1 MKKIMALAFALFF
14 ATTAAAAESYP
25 ASQKIQQ
32 TVNGEL
38 KQTVY
43 AGDEIKPVTILYE
56 NTDLAEN
63 VVPEYSSTN
72 FLENFG
78 LSKRWVGS
86 RCEIAGEM
94 RDDIP
99 AGTYNA
105 FIVVRDNEG
114 KFAKTEFEFTVL
126 EKEETLSL
134 KWNKSSGDVNQEVTA
149 GKSITPIVFDY
160 EGITSYSV
168 SGLPSGLVK
177 NIDEKKHKIMIVGSV
192 NSDVMSGDYEYK
204 VTVKN
209 DQGDEKS
216 MSGTIVVKSGKARTS
231 IKLVSEKAR
240 QEVVAGNEI
249 EPVVFEFANVHVD
262 ESLSSFK
269 FEGSLKGSFAYSVE
283 GNKLTCSGTVDE
295 NLKGGLYTIRI
306 IAIGENNNDTAFA
319 NVDVIHKSVETKVY
333 VIENETQSLTAGDS
347 IKPIVFKV
355 EHGSNPELT
364 NFPGGYGL
372 KKDGNTVTITGLVEE
387 NAKGPYEVVLTVTGA
402 DNNASAKA
410 TINVAAGV
418 MSFDVIEGSDNQTV
432 VAGQEIVPIVYQ
444 YNHVKNIHGTLPA
457 NLKMEQDQEKKQV
470 KIYGTVDP
478 EMAAHEYV
486 YSFELTDYY
495 GETKTVTGKI
505 NVVASIDE
513 NSSSSV
519 TSSSSLATSSSS
531 QNVILSSSEGSSSS
545 SATFNSSSSS
555 VILSSESREE
565 SSSSTKLASSS
576 SVASSSSSVVVS
588 SSSAKSSS
596 STKLASSSSVAA
608 SSSSVVVSSS
618 SAKSSSSS
626 QNVILS
632 SSEGSSSSSATFN
645 SSSSSV
651 ILSSESREESSSST
665 KLASSSSVAAS
676 SSSVVVSSSSA
687 KSSSSSQ
694 NVILSSS
701 EGSSSSSATFNSSS
715 SSVILSSESREESSS
730 STKLASSSSVAASS
744 SSVVVSS
751 SSAKSSSSSQN
762 VILSSSEGSSSSSA
776 TFNSSSSSVI
786 LSSESREESS
796 SSTKLASSSSVIAS
810 SSSAKSD
817 DKKSSSSGKDG
828 KDAIVAVK
836 MNRLNFSYANN
847 ALTVVLPVSSMMRVQ
862 VFDLTG
868 HLVESFAESVSG
880 TKNFSLAHL
889 NRGNYLVRVEGNS
902 MVRTAR
908 IAVK

>member
-14 ATTAAAAESYP
+14 AVANAAETHE
-25 ASQKIQQ
+25 ASEKITQQ
-32 TVNGEL
+32 VLSGEL
-38 KQTVY
+38 SQTVY
-43 AGDEIKPVTILYE
+43 AGDEIKPITILYE
-56 NTDLAEN
+56 NTGLAEN

-72 FLENFG
+72 FLEKFG

-94 RDDIP
+94 RDDIL

-105 FIVVRDNEG
+105 LIVVKDADG
-114 KFAKTEFEFTVL
+114 KFAKTEFEFIVL

-216 MSGTIVVKSGKARTS
+216 LSGTIVVESGKARTS

-240 QEVVAGNEI
+240 QEVLAGNEI

-355 EHGSNPELT
+355 EHGSNCELA

-444 YNHVKNIHGTLPA
+444 YNHVKLINGKKILA
-457 NLKMEQDQEKKQV
+457 DLKVEQDKEKKQV
-470 KIYGTVDP
+470 KIYGAVDP
-478 EMAAHEYV
+478 KMAAYEYV
-486 YSFELTDYY
+486 YWFELTDYY

-505 NVVASIDE
+505 NVVRE
-513 NSSSSV
+513 LSSSSV
-519 TSSSSLATSSSS
+519 
-531 QNVILSSSEGSSSS
+531 
-545 SATFNSSSSS
+545 
-555 VILSSESREE
+555 
-565 SSSSTKLASSS
+565 
-576 SVASSSSSVVVS
+576 VASSSSE
-588 SSSAKSSS
+588 A
-596 STKLASSSSVAA
+596 T
-608 SSSSVVVSSS
+608 SSS

-626 QNVILS
+626 
-632 SSEGSSSSSATFN
+632 
-645 SSSSSV
+645 
-651 ILSSESREESSSST
+651 
-665 KLASSSSVAAS
+665 
-676 SSSVVVSSSSA
+676 A
-687 KSSSSSQ
+687 KSSSS
-694 NVILSSS
+694 
-701 EGSSSSSATFNSSS
+701 EKA
-715 SSVILSSESREESSS
+715 ESSS
-730 STKLASSSSVAASS
+730 SEKTIKIVTVAMNSV
-744 SSVVVSS
+744 
-751 SSAKSSSSSQN
+751 KF
-762 VILSSSEGSSSSSA
+762 G
-776 TFNSSSSSVI
+776 
-786 LSSESREESS
+786 
-796 SSTKLASSSSVIAS
+796 
-810 SSSAKSD
+810 
-817 DKKSSSSGKDG
+817 
-828 KDAIVAVK
+828 
-836 MNRLNFSYANN
+836 YADN
-847 ALTVVLPVSSMMRVQ
+847 ALTIAVPTSSMVRVQ

-868 HLVESFAESVSG
+868 HLVETFAEPVNG
-880 TKNFSLAHL
+880 TKSINLAHL
-889 NRGNYLVRVEGNS
+889 NRGNYLVRVESNS
-902 MVRTAR
+902 MVRIAR

>member
-14 ATTAAAAESYP
+14 AVANAAETYE
-25 ASQKIQQ
+25 ASEKITQEILAGEGKFTQ
-32 TVNGEL
+32 TVN
-38 KQTVY
+38 
-43 AGDEIKPVTILYE
+43 AGDEIASIKIWYHGMDE
-56 NTDLAEN
+56 NKHQSGNISEI
-63 VVPEYSSTN
+63 
-72 FLENFG
+72 G
-78 LSKRWVGS
+78 LTEKWTGS
-86 RCEIAGEM
+86 VCEISGKID
-94 RDDIP
+94 RDLITQTVKAYILVQD
-99 AGTYNA
+99 
-105 FIVVRDNEG
+105 DEG

-134 KWNKSSGDVNQEVTA
+134 KWNESSGDVNQEVTA
-149 GKSITPIVFDY
+149 GKSITSIVFDY

-240 QEVVAGNEI
+240 QEVLAGNEI

-319 NVDVIHKSVETKVY
+319 NVDVIHKSVVTSVS
-333 VIENETQSLTAGDS
+333 VVENETQTVTAGDS

-355 EHGSNPELT
+355 EHGSNLELT

-387 NAKGPYEVVLTVTGA
+387 SAKGPHEVVLTV
-402 DNNASAKA
+402 DNSASAKA

-444 YNHVKNIHGTLPA
+444 YNHVKDIHGKLPA
-457 NLKMEQDQEKKQV
+457 NLKMEPDKEKKQV
-470 KIYGTVDP
+470 KIYGIVDSKSG
-478 EMAAHEYV
+478 AHEYA
-486 YSFELTDYY
+486 YSFDLTDYY

-505 NVVASIDE
+505 NVVAS
-513 NSSSSV
+513 
-519 TSSSSLATSSSS
+519 
-531 QNVILSSSEGSSSS
+531 SSSE
-545 SATFNSSSSS
+545 AT
-555 VILSSESREE
+555 
-565 SSSSTKLASSS
+565 
-576 SVASSSSSVVVS
+576 
-588 SSSAKSSS
+588 
-596 STKLASSSSVAA
+596 
-608 SSSSVVVSSS
+608 SSS

-626 QNVILS
+626 
-632 SSEGSSSSSATFN
+632 
-645 SSSSSV
+645 
-651 ILSSESREESSSST
+651 
-665 KLASSSSVAAS
+665 
-676 SSSVVVSSSSA
+676 A
-687 KSSSSSQ
+687 KSSSS
-694 NVILSSS
+694 
-701 EGSSSSSATFNSSS
+701 EKA
-715 SSVILSSESREESSS
+715 ESSS
-730 STKLASSSSVAASS
+730 SEKTIKIVTVAM
-744 SSVVVSS
+744 
-751 SSAKSSSSSQN
+751 N
-762 VILSSSEGSSSSSA
+762 G
-776 TFNSSSSSVI
+776 
-786 LSSESREESS
+786 
-796 SSTKLASSSSVIAS
+796 
-810 SSSAKSD
+810 
-817 DKKSSSSGKDG
+817 
-828 KDAIVAVK
+828 VK
-836 MNRLNFSYANN
+836 FGYADN
-847 ALTVVLPVSSMMRVQ
+847 ALTIALPTSSMVRVQ

-868 HLVESFAESVSG
+868 HLVETFAESVNG
-880 TKNFSLAHL
+880 TKSINLAHL
-889 NRGNYLVRVEGNS
+889 NRGNYLVRVESNS

>member
-14 ATTAAAAESYP
+14 AVANAAETYV
-25 ASQKIQQ
+25 ASEKITQQ
-32 TVNGEL
+32 VLSGEL
-38 KQTVY
+38 SQTVY

-56 NTDLAEN
+56 NTGLGEDA
-63 VVPEYSSTN
+63 VPEYSSTN

-99 AGTYNA
+99 AGKYNA
-105 FIVVRDNEG
+105 FIVVQDNEG
-114 KFAKTEFEFTVL
+114 KFAETEFEFTVL

-160 EGITSYSV
+160 EGLTSYSV

-231 IKLVSEKAR
+231 IKLLSEKAR
-240 QEVVAGNEI
+240 QEVLAGNEI

-355 EHGSNPELT
+355 EHGSNCELT

-444 YNHVKNIHGTLPA
+444 YNHVQNIDGKGIPQ
-457 NLKMEQDQEKKQV
+457 NLKVEQDKEKKQV
-470 KIYGTVDP
+470 KIYGAVDSKS
-478 EMAAHEYV
+478 ATHEYT

-505 NVVASIDE
+505 NVV
-513 NSSSSV
+513 
-519 TSSSSLATSSSS
+519 
-531 QNVILSSSEGSSSS
+531 
-545 SATFNSSSSS
+545 
-555 VILSSESREE
+555 RE
-565 SSSSTKLASSS
+565 L
-576 SVASSSSSVVVS
+576 
-588 SSSAKSSS
+588 
-596 STKLASSSSVAA
+596 SSSSVAA
-608 SSSSVVVSSS
+608 SSSSEATSSS

-626 QNVILS
+626 AKQSS
-632 SSEGSSSSSATFN
+632 SSEKA
-645 SSSSSV
+645 
-651 ILSSESREESSSST
+651 ESSSSEKTT
-665 KLASSSSVAAS
+665 KIVTVAMNSV
-676 SSSVVVSSSSA
+676 
-687 KSSSSSQ
+687 KF
-694 NVILSSS
+694 
-701 EGSSSSSATFNSSS
+701 G
-715 SSVILSSESREESSS
+715 
-730 STKLASSSSVAASS
+730 
-744 SSVVVSS
+744 
-751 SSAKSSSSSQN
+751 
-762 VILSSSEGSSSSSA
+762 
-776 TFNSSSSSVI
+776 
-786 LSSESREESS
+786 
-796 SSTKLASSSSVIAS
+796 
-810 SSSAKSD
+810 
-817 DKKSSSSGKDG
+817 
-828 KDAIVAVK
+828 
-836 MNRLNFSYANN
+836 YANN
-847 ALTVVLPVSSMMRVQ
+847 ALTVAVPTSSMVHVQ

-868 HLVESFAESVSG
+868 HLVETFAESVNG
-880 TKNFSLAHL
+880 TKSISLAHL
-889 NRGNYLVRVEGNS
+889 NRGNYLVRVES
-902 MVRTAR
+902 DSQMRTAK

>member
-14 ATTAAAAESYP
+14 AVANAAETYE
-25 ASQKIQQ
+25 ASEKITQQ
-32 TVNGEL
+32 VLSGEL
-38 KQTVY
+38 SQTVY
-43 AGDEIKPVTILYE
+43 AGDEIKPVKILYE
-56 NTDLAEN
+56 NTGLGEDA
-63 VVPEYSSTN
+63 VPEYSSTN
-72 FLENFG
+72 FLEKYG

-99 AGTYNA
+99 ADTYKA
-105 FIVVRDNEG
+105 FIVVKDADG

-134 KWNKSSGDVNQEVTA
+134 KWNESSGDVNQEVTA
-149 GKSITPIVFDY
+149 GKSITSIVFDY

-216 MSGTIVVKSGKARTS
+216 VSGTIVVESGKARTS

-240 QEVVAGNEI
+240 QEVLAGNEI

-283 GNKLTCSGTVDE
+283 ENKLTCSGTVDE

-372 KKDGNTVTITGLVEE
+372 KKDGNTVTITGLVDE
-387 NAKGPYEVVLTVTGA
+387 NAKGPYEVVLTV

-444 YNHVKNIHGTLPA
+444 YNHVKDIHGKLPA
-457 NLKMEQDQEKKQV
+457 NLKMEPDKEKKQV
-470 KIYGTVDP
+470 KIYGIVDSKSG
-478 EMAAHEYV
+478 AHEYA
-486 YSFELTDYY
+486 YSFDLTDYY

-505 NVVASIDE
+505 NVVAS
-513 NSSSSV
+513 SSSE
-519 TSSSSLATSSSS
+519 ATSSSS
-531 QNVILSSSEGSSSS
+531 AKSSSSSAKSSSSNVILSSSEGSSSS
-545 SATFNSSSSS
+545 SVKQSSSSEKTIKI
-555 VILSSESREE
+555 V
-565 SSSSTKLASSS
+565 T
-576 SVASSSSSVVVS
+576 VAM
-588 SSSAKSSS
+588 
-596 STKLASSSSVAA
+596 
-608 SSSSVVVSSS
+608 
-618 SAKSSSSS
+618 
-626 QNVILS
+626 N
-632 SSEGSSSSSATFN
+632 G
-645 SSSSSV
+645 
-651 ILSSESREESSSST
+651 
-665 KLASSSSVAAS
+665 
-676 SSSVVVSSSSA
+676 
-687 KSSSSSQ
+687 
-694 NVILSSS
+694 
-701 EGSSSSSATFNSSS
+701 
-715 SSVILSSESREESSS
+715 
-730 STKLASSSSVAASS
+730 
-744 SSVVVSS
+744 
-751 SSAKSSSSSQN
+751 
-762 VILSSSEGSSSSSA
+762 
-776 TFNSSSSSVI
+776 
-786 LSSESREESS
+786 
-796 SSTKLASSSSVIAS
+796 
-810 SSSAKSD
+810 
-817 DKKSSSSGKDG
+817 
-828 KDAIVAVK
+828 VK
-836 MNRLNFSYANN
+836 FGYANN
-847 ALTVVLPVSSMMRVQ
+847 ALTVAEPTSSMVRVQ

-868 HLVESFAESVSG
+868 HLVETFAEPVNG
-880 TKNFSLAHL
+880 TKSISLAHL
-889 NRGNYLVRVEGNS
+889 NRGNYLVRVESNS
-902 MVRTAR
+902 MLRTAK

>member
-1 MKKIMALAFALFF
+1 MKKIMALVFALFF
-14 ATTAAAAESYP
+14 AVANAAETYE
-25 ASQKIQQ
+25 ASEKITQQ
-32 TVNGEL
+32 VLSGEL
-38 KQTVY
+38 SQTVY
-43 AGDEIKPVTILYE
+43 AGDEIKPITILYE
-56 NTDLAEN
+56 NTGLAEN

-94 RDDIP
+94 RDDIL

-105 FIVVRDNEG
+105 FIVVKDADG

-177 NIDEKKHKIMIVGSV
+177 NIDEKKHKIMIVGTV

-216 MSGTIVVKSGKARTS
+216 LSGTIVVESGKARTS

-240 QEVVAGNEI
+240 QEVLAGNEI

-333 VIENETQSLTAGDS
+333 VTENETQSLTAGDS

-355 EHGSNPELT
+355 EHGSNLELT

-444 YNHVKNIHGTLPA
+444 YDHMLSAKGSGIPEDLEV
-457 NLKMEQDQEKKQV
+457 EQDKEKKQV

-478 EMAAHEYV
+478 KMAAHEYV

-505 NVVASIDE
+505 NVVASIDDI
-513 NSSSSV
+513 S
-519 TSSSSLATSSSS
+519 
-531 QNVILSSSEGSSSS
+531 SSSS
-545 SATFNSSSSS
+545 SATSSSSA
-555 VILSSESREE
+555 VQ
-565 SSSSTKLASSS
+565 
-576 SVASSSSSVVVS
+576 SSSSVVGS
-588 SSSAKSSS
+588 SSSAKS
-596 STKLASSSSVAA
+596 
-608 SSSSVVVSSS
+608 VSSS
-618 SAKSSSSS
+618 STEVLSSSSS
-626 QNVILS
+626 EV
-632 SSEGSSSSSATFN
+632 
-645 SSSSSV
+645 
-651 ILSSESREESSSST
+651 EESSSSEKT
-665 KLASSSSVAAS
+665 TGIATVAMNSV
-676 SSSVVVSSSSA
+676 
-687 KSSSSSQ
+687 KF
-694 NVILSSS
+694 
-701 EGSSSSSATFNSSS
+701 G
-715 SSVILSSESREESSS
+715 
-730 STKLASSSSVAASS
+730 
-744 SSVVVSS
+744 
-751 SSAKSSSSSQN
+751 
-762 VILSSSEGSSSSSA
+762 
-776 TFNSSSSSVI
+776 
-786 LSSESREESS
+786 
-796 SSTKLASSSSVIAS
+796 
-810 SSSAKSD
+810 
-817 DKKSSSSGKDG
+817 
-828 KDAIVAVK
+828 
-836 MNRLNFSYANN
+836 YANN
-847 ALTVVLPVSSMMRVQ
+847 ALTVAVPTSSMVRVQ

-868 HLVESFAESVSG
+868 HLVESLEEPVAGFKS
-880 TKNFSLAHL
+880 FSLSRL
-889 NRGNYLVRVEGNS
+889 NRGNYLVRVESNS
-902 MVRTAR
+902 MVRIAR

>member
-1 MKKIMALAFALFF
+1 MEGCMKKIMALAFALFF
-14 ATTAAAAESYP
+14 AVANAAETYE
-25 ASQKIQQ
+25 ASEKITQQ
-32 TVNGEL
+32 VLSGEL
-38 KQTVY
+38 SQTVY
-43 AGDEIKPVTILYE
+43 AGDEIKPVKILYE
-56 NTDLAEN
+56 NTGLGEDA
-63 VVPEYSSTN
+63 VPEDSSTN
-72 FLENFG
+72 FLENYG
-78 LSKRWVGS
+78 LSKRWTKGPA
-86 RCEIAGEM
+86 CEIAGEM

-99 AGTYNA
+99 AGTYTA

-134 KWNKSSGDVNQEVTA
+134 KWNKSSGDVNQEVIA

-168 SGLPSGLVK
+168 SGLPSGLTK

-192 NSDVMSGDYEYK
+192 NSDVMSVDYEYK

-216 MSGTIVVKSGKARTS
+216 MSGTIVVESGKARTS

-240 QEVVAGNEI
+240 QEVLAGNEI

-355 EHGSNPELT
+355 EHGSNCELA

-387 NAKGPYEVVLTVTGA
+387 NAKGPYEVVLTVSGA

-444 YNHVKNIHGTLPA
+444 YNHVQNIDGKGIPK
-457 NLKMEQDQEKKQV
+457 NLKVEQDKEKKQV
-470 KIYGTVDP
+470 KIYGAVDSKS
-478 EMAAHEYV
+478 ATHEYT

-505 NVVASIDE
+505 NVVAIDDI
-513 NSSSSV
+513 SSSSN
-519 TSSSSLATSSSS
+519 SAK
-531 QNVILSSSEGSSSS
+531 SSSS
-545 SATFNSSSSS
+545 SATN
-555 VILSSESREE
+555 
-565 SSSSTKLASSS
+565 
-576 SVASSSSSVVVS
+576 ASSSSSS
-588 SSSAKSSS
+588 DGGSSSAMTNS
-596 STKLASSSSVAA
+596 
-608 SSSSVVVSSS
+608 SSS

-626 QNVILS
+626 
-632 SSEGSSSSSATFN
+632 
-645 SSSSSV
+645 
-651 ILSSESREESSSST
+651 
-665 KLASSSSVAAS
+665 
-676 SSSVVVSSSSA
+676 A
-687 KSSSSSQ
+687 KSSSS
-694 NVILSSS
+694 
-701 EGSSSSSATFNSSS
+701 EKA
-715 SSVILSSESREESSS
+715 ESSS
-730 STKLASSSSVAASS
+730 SEKTTGIVTVA
-744 SSVVVSS
+744 
-751 SSAKSSSSSQN
+751 
-762 VILSSSEGSSSSSA
+762 
-776 TFNSSSSSVI
+776 T
-786 LSSESREESS
+786 
-796 SSTKLASSSSVIAS
+796 
-810 SSSAKSD
+810 
-817 DKKSSSSGKDG
+817 SG
-828 KDAIVAVK
+828 VK
-836 MNRLNFSYANN
+836 FGYANN
-847 ALTVVLPVSSMMRVQ
+847 ALTVAVPTSSMVRVQ

-868 HLVESFAESVSG
+868 HLVETFAESVNGS
-880 TKNFSLAHL
+880 KSINLVHL
-889 NRGNYLVRVEGNS
+889 NRGNYLVRVESNS
-902 MVRTAR
+902 QMRTAK

>member
-14 ATTAAAAESYP
+14 AVANAAETYV
-25 ASQKIQQ
+25 ASEKITQQ
-32 TVNGEL
+32 VLSGEL
-38 KQTVY
+38 TQTVY
-43 AGDEIKPVTILYE
+43 AGDEIKPITILYE
-56 NTDLAEN
+56 NTGLAEN

-99 AGTYNA
+99 ADTYNA
-105 FIVVRDNEG
+105 FIVVKDADG
-114 KFAKTEFEFTVL
+114 KFAKTEFKFTVL

-134 KWNKSSGDVNQEVTA
+134 QWNKSSGDVNQEVTA

-216 MSGTIVVKSGKARTS
+216 MSGTIVVESGKARTS

-240 QEVVAGNEI
+240 QEVLAGNEI

-283 GNKLTCSGTVDE
+283 ENKLTCSGTVDE

-355 EHGSNPELT
+355 EHGSNLELT

-387 NAKGPYEVVLTVTGA
+387 NAKGPYTVTLTVKGA
-402 DNNASAKA
+402 DNDASAEA
-410 TINVAAGV
+410 TINVTPV
-418 MSFDVIEGSDNQTV
+418 ELKFELVEGSDDQTV
-432 VAGQEIVPIVYQ
+432 VAGEVITPIVYA
-444 YNHVKNIHGTLPA
+444 YDHVKSINGKGFPA
-457 NLKMEQDQEKKQV
+457 DLKVEQDKENKLI
-470 KIYGTVDP
+470 KISGTVNSK
-478 EMAAHEYV
+478 AAAKEYV
-486 YSFELTDYY
+486 YTFELTDVYS
-495 GETKTVTGKI
+495 EKTTVSGKI
-505 NVVASIDE
+505 NVVA
-513 NSSSSV
+513 
-519 TSSSSLATSSSS
+519 A
-531 QNVILSSSEGSSSS
+531 
-545 SATFNSSSSS
+545 SSSSS
-555 VILSSESREE
+555 VV
-565 SSSSTKLASSS
+565 TSSS
-576 SVASSSSSVVVS
+576 SVASSSSH
-588 SSSAKSSS
+588 A
-596 STKLASSSSVAA
+596 TE
-608 SSSSVVVSSS
+608 SSSSVVKSSSSSSVVASSSSEATSSS

-626 QNVILS
+626 AT
-632 SSEGSSSSSATFN
+632 SSSSAVQ
-645 SSSSSV
+645 SSSS
-651 ILSSESREESSSST
+651 EKAESSSSEKTT
-665 KLASSSSVAAS
+665 KIVTVAM
-676 SSSVVVSSSSA
+676 
-687 KSSSSSQ
+687 
-694 NVILSSS
+694 N
-701 EGSSSSSATFNSSS
+701 G
-715 SSVILSSESREESSS
+715 
-730 STKLASSSSVAASS
+730 
-744 SSVVVSS
+744 
-751 SSAKSSSSSQN
+751 
-762 VILSSSEGSSSSSA
+762 
-776 TFNSSSSSVI
+776 
-786 LSSESREESS
+786 
-796 SSTKLASSSSVIAS
+796 
-810 SSSAKSD
+810 
-817 DKKSSSSGKDG
+817 
-828 KDAIVAVK
+828 VK
-836 MNRLNFSYANN
+836 FGYANN
-847 ALTVVLPVSSMMRVQ
+847 ALTIALPTSSMVRVQ

-868 HLVESFAESVSG
+868 HLVETFAEPVNG
-880 TKNFSLAHL
+880 TKSISLAHL
-889 NRGNYLVRVEGNS
+889 NRGNYLVRVESNS

>member
-14 ATTAAAAESYP
+14 AVANAAETYV
-25 ASQKIQQ
+25 ASEKITQQ
-32 TVNGEL
+32 VLSGEL
-38 KQTVY
+38 TQTVY
-43 AGDEIKPVTILYE
+43 AGDEIKPITILYE
-56 NTDLAEN
+56 NTGLAEN

-94 RDDIP
+94 RDDIL
-99 AGTYNA
+99 AGTYDA

-114 KFAKTEFEFTVL
+114 KFAKTEFKLDNEGKFAKTEFKFTVL

-160 EGITSYSV
+160 EGLTSYSV

-216 MSGTIVVKSGKARTS
+216 VSGTIVVESGKARTS

-240 QEVVAGNEI
+240 QEVLAGNEI

-355 EHGSNPELT
+355 EHGSNLELT

-387 NAKGPYEVVLTVTGA
+387 NAKGPYEVVLKVTGA

-444 YNHVKNIHGTLPA
+444 YNHVQNIDGKKILA
-457 NLKMEQDQEKKQV
+457 DLKVEQDKEKKQV

-505 NVVASIDE
+505 NVVAS
-513 NSSSSV
+513 
-519 TSSSSLATSSSS
+519 
-531 QNVILSSSEGSSSS
+531 SSSE
-545 SATFNSSSSS
+545 AT
-555 VILSSESREE
+555 
-565 SSSSTKLASSS
+565 
-576 SVASSSSSVVVS
+576 
-588 SSSAKSSS
+588 
-596 STKLASSSSVAA
+596 
-608 SSSSVVVSSS
+608 SSS

-626 QNVILS
+626 AKS
-632 SSEGSSSSSATFN
+632 SSSVESSSSSAKQ
-645 SSSSSV
+645 SSSSEKV
-651 ILSSESREESSSST
+651 ESSSSEKT
-665 KLASSSSVAAS
+665 TGIATVSMNSV
-676 SSSVVVSSSSA
+676 
-687 KSSSSSQ
+687 KF
-694 NVILSSS
+694 
-701 EGSSSSSATFNSSS
+701 G
-715 SSVILSSESREESSS
+715 
-730 STKLASSSSVAASS
+730 
-744 SSVVVSS
+744 
-751 SSAKSSSSSQN
+751 
-762 VILSSSEGSSSSSA
+762 
-776 TFNSSSSSVI
+776 
-786 LSSESREESS
+786 
-796 SSTKLASSSSVIAS
+796 
-810 SSSAKSD
+810 
-817 DKKSSSSGKDG
+817 
-828 KDAIVAVK
+828 
-836 MNRLNFSYANN
+836 YANN
-847 ALTVVLPVSSMMRVQ
+847 ALTVAVPTSSMVRVQ

-868 HLVESFAESVSG
+868 HLVETFAEPVNG
-880 TKNFSLAHL
+880 TKSINLAHL
-889 NRGNYLVRVEGNS
+889 NRGNYLVRVES
-902 MVRTAR
+902 DSQMRTAK

>member
-14 ATTAAAAESYP
+14 AVANAAETYE
-25 ASQKIQQ
+25 ASEKITQQ
-32 TVNGEL
+32 VLSGEL
-38 KQTVY
+38 SQTVY
-43 AGDEIKPVTILYE
+43 VGDEIKPITILYE
-56 NTDLAEN
+56 NTGLAEN

-78 LSKRWVGS
+78 LSKRWTKGPA
-86 RCEIAGEM
+86 CEIAGEM

-99 AGTYNA
+99 AGTYDA
-105 FIVVRDNEG
+105 FIVVKDADG

-149 GKSITPIVFDY
+149 GKSITSIVFDY

-216 MSGTIVVKSGKARTS
+216 MSGTIVVESGKARTS

-240 QEVVAGNEI
+240 QEVLAGNEI

-355 EHGSNPELT
+355 EHGSNCELA

-444 YNHVKNIHGTLPA
+444 YDHMLSAKGSGIPEDLEVK
-457 NLKMEQDQEKKQV
+457 QDKEKKQV

-505 NVVASIDE
+505 NVVRE
-513 NSSSSV
+513 LSSSSV
-519 TSSSSLATSSSS
+519 AASSSSEATSSSS
-531 QNVILSSSEGSSSS
+531 AKSSSSSAKSSSSNVILSSSEGSSSS
-545 SATFNSSSSS
+545 SVKQSSSSEKTTKIVTVAMNS
-555 VILSSESREE
+555 V
-565 SSSSTKLASSS
+565 KF
-576 SVASSSSSVVVS
+576 
-588 SSSAKSSS
+588 
-596 STKLASSSSVAA
+596 
-608 SSSSVVVSSS
+608 
-618 SAKSSSSS
+618 
-626 QNVILS
+626 
-632 SSEGSSSSSATFN
+632 G
-645 SSSSSV
+645 
-651 ILSSESREESSSST
+651 
-665 KLASSSSVAAS
+665 
-676 SSSVVVSSSSA
+676 
-687 KSSSSSQ
+687 
-694 NVILSSS
+694 
-701 EGSSSSSATFNSSS
+701 
-715 SSVILSSESREESSS
+715 
-730 STKLASSSSVAASS
+730 
-744 SSVVVSS
+744 
-751 SSAKSSSSSQN
+751 
-762 VILSSSEGSSSSSA
+762 
-776 TFNSSSSSVI
+776 
-786 LSSESREESS
+786 
-796 SSTKLASSSSVIAS
+796 
-810 SSSAKSD
+810 
-817 DKKSSSSGKDG
+817 
-828 KDAIVAVK
+828 
-836 MNRLNFSYANN
+836 YANN
-847 ALTVVLPVSSMMRVQ
+847 ALTVAVPTSSMVHVQ

-868 HLVESFAESVSG
+868 HLVETFAESVNG
-880 TKNFSLAHL
+880 TKSISLAHL
-889 NRGNYLVRVEGNS
+889 NRGNYLVRVES
-902 MVRTAR
+902 DSQMRTAK

>member
-1 MKKIMALAFALFF
+1 MKKFMALAFALFF
-14 ATTAAAAESYP
+14 AVANAAETYE
-25 ASQKIQQ
+25 ASEKITQQ
-32 TVNGEL
+32 VLSGEL
-38 KQTVY
+38 SQTVY
-43 AGDEIKPVTILYE
+43 AGDEIKPIKILYE
-56 NTDLAEN
+56 NTGLGEDA
-63 VVPEYSSTN
+63 VPEYSSTN

-78 LSKRWVGS
+78 LSKRWTKGPA
-86 RCEIAGEM
+86 CEIAGEM

-99 AGTYNA
+99 AGTYTA

-134 KWNKSSGDVNQEVTA
+134 KWNESSGDVNQEVTA
-149 GKSITPIVFDY
+149 GKSITSIVFDY

-216 MSGTIVVKSGKARTS
+216 LSGTIVVESGKARTS

-240 QEVVAGNEI
+240 QEVLAGNEI

-355 EHGSNPELT
+355 EHGSNCKLA

-444 YNHVKNIHGTLPA
+444 YDHMLSAKGSGIPEDLEV
-457 NLKMEQDQEKKQV
+457 EQDKEKKQV

-505 NVVASIDE
+505 NVE
-513 NSSSSV
+513 
-519 TSSSSLATSSSS
+519 
-531 QNVILSSSEGSSSS
+531 
-545 SATFNSSSSS
+545 
-555 VILSSESREE
+555 RE
-565 SSSSTKLASSS
+565 L
-576 SVASSSSSVVVS
+576 
-588 SSSAKSSS
+588 
-596 STKLASSSSVAA
+596 SSSSVAA
-608 SSSSVVVSSS
+608 SSNSEATSSS

-626 QNVILS
+626 ATNA
-632 SSEGSSSSSATFN
+632 SSSSSDGR
-645 SSSSSV
+645 SSSAMTNS
-651 ILSSESREESSSST
+651 
-665 KLASSSSVAAS
+665 
-676 SSSVVVSSSSA
+676 SSSSA
-687 KSSSSSQ
+687 KSSSSS
-694 NVILSSS
+694 
-701 EGSSSSSATFNSSS
+701 
-715 SSVILSSESREESSS
+715 
-730 STKLASSSSVAASS
+730 
-744 SSVVVSS
+744 
-751 SSAKSSSSSQN
+751 AKSSSS
-762 VILSSSEGSSSSSA
+762 EKA
-776 TFNSSSSSVI
+776 
-786 LSSESREESS
+786 ESS
-796 SSTKLASSSSVIAS
+796 SSEKTIKIVTVAT
-810 SSSAKSD
+810 
-817 DKKSSSSGKDG
+817 SG
-828 KDAIVAVK
+828 VK
-836 MNRLNFSYANN
+836 FGYANN
-847 ALTVVLPVSSMMRVQ
+847 ALTVAVPTSSMVRVQ

-868 HLVESFAESVSG
+868 HLVETFAESVNG
-880 TKNFSLAHL
+880 TKSINLVHL
-889 NRGNYLVRVEGNS
+889 NRGNYLVRVESNS

>member
-1 MKKIMALAFALFF
+1 MKKLISLAIVLFF
-14 ATTAAAAESYP
+14 AATAFAEEYV
-25 ASQKIQQ
+25 ASQKITQQ
-32 TVNGEL
+32 VLSGEL
-38 KQTVY
+38 TQTVY
-43 AGDEIKPVTILYE
+43 AGDEIKPVKILYE
-56 NTDLAEN
+56 NTGLAEDA
-63 VVPEYSSTN
+63 VPEYSSTN

-78 LSKRWVGS
+78 LSKRWTKGPA
-86 RCEIAGEM
+86 CEIAGEM

-168 SGLPSGLVK
+168 SELPSGLIK

-240 QEVVAGNEI
+240 QEVLAGNEI

-355 EHGSNPELT
+355 EHGSNFKLT

-372 KKDGNTVTITGLVEE
+372 NYNGDALTVTGLVEE

-432 VAGQEIVPIVYQ
+432 VAGQEIVPIIYQ

-495 GETKTVTGKI
+495 GETKTVMGKI
-505 NVVASIDE
+505 NVVRE
-513 NSSSSV
+513 LSSSSV
-519 TSSSSLATSSSS
+519 VASSSSEVASSSS
-531 QNVILSSSEGSSSS
+531 AEVQSSSS
-545 SATFNSSSSS
+545 SAQSSSSA
-555 VILSSESREE
+555 VQ
-565 SSSSTKLASSS
+565 SSS
-576 SVASSSSSVVVS
+576 SVAVSSSSVVSSSSSEPS
-588 SSSAKSSS
+588 SSSAKSSDS
-596 STKLASSSSVAA
+596 
-608 SSSSVVVSSS
+608 
-618 SAKSSSSS
+618 KSSSSS
-626 QNVILS
+626 V
-632 SSEGSSSSSATFN
+632 ESSSSSSN
-645 SSSSSV
+645 
-651 ILSSESREESSSST
+651 IEESSSSEQT
-665 KLASSSSVAAS
+665 TGIATVAMNGVKFGFAD
-676 SSSVVVSSSSA
+676 
-687 KSSSSSQ
+687 
-694 NVILSSS
+694 NVL
-701 EGSSSSSATFNSSS
+701 T
-715 SSVILSSESREESSS
+715 
-730 STKLASSSSVAASS
+730 
-744 SSVVVSS
+744 
-751 SSAKSSSSSQN
+751 
-762 VILSSSEGSSSSSA
+762 
-776 TFNSSSSSVI
+776 
-786 LSSESREESS
+786 
-796 SSTKLASSSSVIAS
+796 
-810 SSSAKSD
+810 
-817 DKKSSSSGKDG
+817 
-828 KDAIVAVK
+828 VAVP
-836 MNRLNFSYANN
+836 
-847 ALTVVLPVSSMMRVQ
+847 TSSMVRVQ

-868 HLVESFAESVSG
+868 HLVEKFAESVNGS
-880 TKNFSLAHL
+880 KSFSLAHL
-889 NRGNYLVRVEGNS
+889 NRGNYLVRVESNS

-908 IAVK
+908 ILVK

>member
-14 ATTAAAAESYP
+14 AVANAAETYE
-25 ASQKIQQ
+25 ASEKITQQ
-32 TVNGEL
+32 VLSGEL
-38 KQTVY
+38 SQTVY
-43 AGDEIKPVTILYE
+43 VGDEIKPITILYE
-56 NTDLAEN
+56 NTGLAEN

-78 LSKRWVGS
+78 LSKRWTKGPA
-86 RCEIAGEM
+86 CEIAGEM

-99 AGTYNA
+99 AGTYTA

-114 KFAKTEFEFTVL
+114 KFAETKFEFTVL

-149 GKSITPIVFDY
+149 GKSITSIVFDY

-240 QEVVAGNEI
+240 QEVLAGNEI

-355 EHGSNPELT
+355 EHGSNCELA

-444 YNHVKNIHGTLPA
+444 YDHMLSAKGSGIPEDLEVK
-457 NLKMEQDQEKKQV
+457 QDKEKKQV

-486 YSFELTDYY
+486 YWFELTDYY

-505 NVVASIDE
+505 NVV
-513 NSSSSV
+513 
-519 TSSSSLATSSSS
+519 
-531 QNVILSSSEGSSSS
+531 
-545 SATFNSSSSS
+545 
-555 VILSSESREE
+555 RE
-565 SSSSTKLASSS
+565 L
-576 SVASSSSSVVVS
+576 
-588 SSSAKSSS
+588 
-596 STKLASSSSVAA
+596 SSSSVAA
-608 SSSSVVVSSS
+608 SSSSEATSSS

-626 QNVILS
+626 
-632 SSEGSSSSSATFN
+632 AT
-645 SSSSSV
+645 SSSSV
-651 ILSSESREESSSST
+651 EQSC
-665 KLASSSSVAAS
+665 SSVES
-676 SSSVVVSSSSA
+676 SSSSA
-687 KSSSSSQ
+687 KSSSSS
-694 NVILSSS
+694 
-701 EGSSSSSATFNSSS
+701 
-715 SSVILSSESREESSS
+715 
-730 STKLASSSSVAASS
+730 
-744 SSVVVSS
+744 
-751 SSAKSSSSSQN
+751 AKSSSS
-762 VILSSSEGSSSSSA
+762 EKA
-776 TFNSSSSSVI
+776 
-786 LSSESREESS
+786 ESS
-796 SSTKLASSSSVIAS
+796 SSEKTTKIVTVAMNSV
-810 SSSAKSD
+810 KF
-817 DKKSSSSGKDG
+817 G
-828 KDAIVAVK
+828 
-836 MNRLNFSYANN
+836 YANN
-847 ALTVVLPVSSMMRVQ
+847 ALTVAVPTSSMVRVQ

-868 HLVESFAESVSG
+868 HLVETFAESVNGAKSI
-880 TKNFSLAHL
+880 SLAHL
-889 NRGNYLVRVEGNS
+889 NRGNYLVRVES
-902 MVRTAR
+902 DSQMRTAK

>member
-1 MKKIMALAFALFF
+1 MKKIMALVFALFF
-14 ATTAAAAESYP
+14 AVANAAETYE
-25 ASQKIQQ
+25 ASEKITQQ
-32 TVNGEL
+32 VLSGEL
-38 KQTVY
+38 SQTVY
-43 AGDEIKPVTILYE
+43 AGDEIKPITILYE
-56 NTDLAEN
+56 NTGLAEN

-94 RDDIP
+94 RDDIL

-105 FIVVRDNEG
+105 FIVVKDADG
-114 KFAKTEFEFTVL
+114 KFAKTEFEFSVL

-177 NIDEKKHKIMIVGSV
+177 NIDEKKHKIMIVGTV

-216 MSGTIVVKSGKARTS
+216 MSGTIVVESGKARTS

-240 QEVVAGNEI
+240 QEVLAGNEI
-249 EPVVFEFANVHVD
+249 EPVVFEFANVRVD

-432 VAGQEIVPIVYQ
+432 VAGREIVPIVYQ
-444 YNHVKNIHGTLPA
+444 YDHMLSAKGRGIPEDLEV
-457 NLKMEQDQEKKQV
+457 EQDKEKKQV

-505 NVVASIDE
+505 NVVASIDDI
-513 NSSSSV
+513 S
-519 TSSSSLATSSSS
+519 
-531 QNVILSSSEGSSSS
+531 SSSS
-545 SATFNSSSSS
+545 SATSSSSA
-555 VILSSESREE
+555 VQ
-565 SSSSTKLASSS
+565 
-576 SVASSSSSVVVS
+576 SSSSVVGS
-588 SSSAKSSS
+588 SSSAKS
-596 STKLASSSSVAA
+596 
-608 SSSSVVVSSS
+608 VSSS
-618 SAKSSSSS
+618 STEVLSSSSS
-626 QNVILS
+626 EV
-632 SSEGSSSSSATFN
+632 
-645 SSSSSV
+645 
-651 ILSSESREESSSST
+651 EESSSSEKT
-665 KLASSSSVAAS
+665 IKIVTVAMNSV
-676 SSSVVVSSSSA
+676 
-687 KSSSSSQ
+687 KF
-694 NVILSSS
+694 
-701 EGSSSSSATFNSSS
+701 G
-715 SSVILSSESREESSS
+715 
-730 STKLASSSSVAASS
+730 
-744 SSVVVSS
+744 
-751 SSAKSSSSSQN
+751 
-762 VILSSSEGSSSSSA
+762 
-776 TFNSSSSSVI
+776 
-786 LSSESREESS
+786 
-796 SSTKLASSSSVIAS
+796 
-810 SSSAKSD
+810 
-817 DKKSSSSGKDG
+817 
-828 KDAIVAVK
+828 
-836 MNRLNFSYANN
+836 YANN
-847 ALTVVLPVSSMMRVQ
+847 ALTVAVLTSSMVHVQ

-868 HLVESFAESVSG
+868 HLVETFAEPVNG
-880 TKNFSLAHL
+880 TKSISLAHL
-889 NRGNYLVRVEGNS
+889 NRGNYLVRVESNS

>member
-1 MKKIMALAFALFF
+1 MKKFIALAFALFF
-14 ATTAAAAESYP
+14 AVANAAETYE
-25 ASQKIQQ
+25 ASEKITQQ
-32 TVNGEL
+32 VLSGEL
-38 KQTVY
+38 SQTVY
-43 AGDEIKPVTILYE
+43 AGDEIKPVKIVYE
-56 NTDLAEN
+56 NTGLGEDA
-63 VVPEYSSTN
+63 VPEYSSTN
-72 FLENFG
+72 FLENYG
-78 LSKRWVGS
+78 LSKRWTKGPA
-86 RCEIAGEM
+86 CEIAGEM

-99 AGTYNA
+99 AGTYTA
-105 FIVVRDNEG
+105 FIVVQDNEG

-134 KWNKSSGDVNQEVTA
+134 QWNKSSGDVNQEVTA

-216 MSGTIVVKSGKARTS
+216 MSGTIVVESGKARTS

-240 QEVVAGNEI
+240 QEVLAGNEI

-283 GNKLTCSGTVDE
+283 DNKLTCSGTVDE

-355 EHGSNPELT
+355 EHGSNLELT

-444 YNHVKNIHGTLPA
+444 YNHMLSAKGAGIPK
-457 NLKMEQDQEKKQV
+457 NLKVEQDAEKKQV
-470 KIYGTVDP
+470 KIYGSVDP
-478 EMAAHEYV
+478 KSATHEYT
-486 YSFELTDYY
+486 YSFVLTDYY
-495 GETKTVTGKI
+495 ENTKTVTGKV
-505 NVVASIDE
+505 NVVAASDV
-513 NSSSSV
+513 SSSS
-519 TSSSSLATSSSS
+519 
-531 QNVILSSSEGSSSS
+531 N
-545 SATFNSSSSS
+545 SA
-555 VILSSESREE
+555 
-565 SSSSTKLASSS
+565 KSSS
-576 SVASSSSSVVVS
+576 SVASSSSSTIIASSSSTPDLSSSSATSSSSSSSVILSSSSREGSSSSAYATSCGSMVTSCGSTLLSSSSKNDESS

-596 STKLASSSSVAA
+596 SATPASSSSSEKTTKIVTVAMNGAKFGYVNNELTVVQA
-608 SSSSVVVSSS
+608 SSSMV
-618 SAKSSSSS
+618 
-626 QNVILS
+626 
-632 SSEGSSSSSATFN
+632 
-645 SSSSSV
+645 
-651 ILSSESREESSSST
+651 
-665 KLASSSSVAAS
+665 
-676 SSSVVVSSSSA
+676 
-687 KSSSSSQ
+687 
-694 NVILSSS
+694 
-701 EGSSSSSATFNSSS
+701 
-715 SSVILSSESREESSS
+715 
-730 STKLASSSSVAASS
+730 
-744 SSVVVSS
+744 
-751 SSAKSSSSSQN
+751 
-762 VILSSSEGSSSSSA
+762 
-776 TFNSSSSSVI
+776 
-786 LSSESREESS
+786 
-796 SSTKLASSSSVIAS
+796 
-810 SSSAKSD
+810 
-817 DKKSSSSGKDG
+817 
-828 KDAIVAVK
+828 
-836 MNRLNFSYANN
+836 
-847 ALTVVLPVSSMMRVQ
+847 RVQ

-868 HLVESFAESVSG
+868 HVVETFAESVNGS
-880 TKNFSLAHL
+880 KSINLAHL
-889 NRGNYLVRVEGNS
+889 NRGNYLVRVESNS

>member
-14 ATTAAAAESYP
+14 AVANAAETYE
-25 ASQKIQQ
+25 ASEKITQQ
-32 TVNGEL
+32 VLSGEL
-38 KQTVY
+38 SQTVY
-43 AGDEIKPVTILYE
+43 AGDEIKPVKILYE
-56 NTDLAEN
+56 NTGLGEDA
-63 VVPEYSSTN
+63 VPEYSSTN
-72 FLENFG
+72 FLEKFG
-78 LSKRWVGS
+78 LSKRWTKGPA
-86 RCEIAGEM
+86 CEIAGEM

-99 AGTYNA
+99 AGTYDA
-105 FIVVRDNEG
+105 FIVVKDADG

-216 MSGTIVVKSGKARTS
+216 LSGTIVVESGKARTS

-240 QEVVAGNEI
+240 QEVLAGNEI

-444 YNHVKNIHGTLPA
+444 YNHVKLINGKKILA
-457 NLKMEQDQEKKQV
+457 DLEVEQDKEKKQV

-505 NVVASIDE
+505 NVVASIDDI
-513 NSSSSV
+513 SSSSN
-519 TSSSSLATSSSS
+519 SAK
-531 QNVILSSSEGSSSS
+531 SSSS
-545 SATFNSSSSS
+545 SATSSSS
-555 VILSSESREE
+555 VEQSCSSVE
-565 SSSSTKLASSS
+565 SSS
-576 SVASSSSSVVVS
+576 
-588 SSSAKSSS
+588 
-596 STKLASSSSVAA
+596 
-608 SSSSVVVSSS
+608 SSS

-626 QNVILS
+626 
-632 SSEGSSSSSATFN
+632 
-645 SSSSSV
+645 
-651 ILSSESREESSSST
+651 
-665 KLASSSSVAAS
+665 
-676 SSSVVVSSSSA
+676 A
-687 KSSSSSQ
+687 KSSSS
-694 NVILSSS
+694 
-701 EGSSSSSATFNSSS
+701 EKA
-715 SSVILSSESREESSS
+715 ESSS
-730 STKLASSSSVAASS
+730 SEKTTGIATVA
-744 SSVVVSS
+744 
-751 SSAKSSSSSQN
+751 
-762 VILSSSEGSSSSSA
+762 
-776 TFNSSSSSVI
+776 T
-786 LSSESREESS
+786 
-796 SSTKLASSSSVIAS
+796 
-810 SSSAKSD
+810 
-817 DKKSSSSGKDG
+817 SG
-828 KDAIVAVK
+828 VK
-836 MNRLNFSYANN
+836 FGYSNN
-847 ALTVVLPVSSMMRVQ
+847 ALTVAVPTSSMVRVQ

-868 HLVESFAESVSG
+868 HLVETFAESVNG
-880 TKNFSLAHL
+880 TKSINLVHL
-889 NRGNYLVRVEGNS
+889 NRGNYLVRVES
-902 MVRTAR
+902 DSQMRTAK